1 MKYMTEK
8 ANLYLRISPG
18 DVVERYVE
26 YGTVLAA
33 DGLLEGYGVEEFAEY
48 AEELRTKTAGIKLV
62 EMTARYDDGV
72 VEADIVLES
81 KALEIDHVEAGN

>member
-1 MKYMTEK
+1 MTEK
-8 ANLYLRISPG
+8 ANVYLRVSPG
-18 DVVERYVE
+18 EVVEWYVE

-33 DGLLEGYGVEEFAEY
+33 DGLLEGYRVEEFGAY
-48 AEELRTKTAGIKLV
+48 AEDLRAKTAGIKLV
-62 EMTARYDDGV
+62 EMTARYDNGV